1 MCRHNHLGANLQT
14 FIMRKQIYRQISTK
28 NTWKK
33 YEKCGKNDLT
43 SNFSLLAT
51 ANTCKKTAVQVQ
63 YMRQTVPAETHISG
77 IIDKS
82 FLSL

>member
-1 MCRHNHLGANLQT
+1 
-14 FIMRKQIYRQISTK
+14 MRKQIYRQISTK

-33 YEKCGKNDLT
+33 YVVIMCGKICGKNDLT
-43 SNFSLLAT
+43 SNFSLLAM

-63 YMRQTVPAETHISG
+63 YMRQTVPAETHISE